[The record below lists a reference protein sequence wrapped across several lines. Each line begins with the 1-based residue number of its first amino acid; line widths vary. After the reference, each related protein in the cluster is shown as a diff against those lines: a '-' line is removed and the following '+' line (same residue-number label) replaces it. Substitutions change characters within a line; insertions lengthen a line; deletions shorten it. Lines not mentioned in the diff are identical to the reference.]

1 MYLVFFSFSY
11 HTLFT
16 LDHEAFVPVHS
27 ANAAD
32 DIVILV
38 MGPSSVVTV
47 VALQGFRAV
56 GLAGRLTDD
65 LVDLDGGF
73 VPSAVVSLPQPAY
86 VSPY

>member
-1 MYLVFFSFSY
+1 MCVFFSY

-27 ANAAD
+27 TNATD

-47 VALQGFRAV
+47 VALQGVRAV
-56 GLAGRLTDD
+56 GLAGRLADD

-73 VPSAVVSLPQPAY
+73 VPGAVVSLPQSAHI
-86 VSPY
+86 STHR